1 MKRKMVLF
9 LIFALCLVL
18 LVGCEDALPEGGTF
32 SGTVLSY
39 NSDLNIFKLTCE
51 DGLVYGFVVDDAT
64 VLDYNQAFYNRLDD
78 NVKWAEFGRGMQVTV
93 QSGLAI
99 KNMDEDTALSVE
111 GWFSAEQIT
120 VTEVPDEPA
129 EKPVI
134 YLYPETPTTVTVR
147 LELEGELIC
156 SYPRY
161 EDGWTVVAEPDGTLT
176 DAAGQQYSYLYW
188 EGLSDAVYDLS
199 RGFCVPGEEAAAFLE
214 TALEQLGLT
223 RQEANEFIVYWL
235 PKMEA
240 NEWNLISFQTEAYTD
255 WAVLDVMPVPDT
267 VLRVFMVWRG
277 LDAPVKIE
285 AQTLTA
291 PTREGFTL
299 VEWGGTELK

>member
-18 LVGCEDALPEGGTF
+18 LVGCGGDKARSEAPKTE
-32 SGTVLSY
+32 SIEESV
-39 NSDLNIFKLTCE
+39 
-51 DGLVYGFVVDDAT
+51 
-64 VLDYNQAFYNRLDD
+64 
-78 NVKWAEFGRGMQVTV
+78 AEPP
-93 QSGLAI
+93 
-99 KNMDEDTALSVE
+99 VE
-111 GWFSAEQIT
+111 EPKKEFIPTPPAEL
-120 VTEVPDEPA
+120 PA

-134 YLYPETPTTVTVR
+134 YLYPETPTTVSVR
-147 LELEGELIC
+147 LALEGELIR

-161 EDGWTVVAEPDGTLT
+161 EDGWTVTAEPDGTLT

-188 EGLSDAVYDLS
+188 EGVSNAEYDLS
-199 RGFCVPGEEAAAFLE
+199 RGFCVPGEKTAAFLE

-223 RQEANEFIVYWL
+223 RREANEFIVYWL

-255 WAVLDVMPVPDT
+255 WAVLNVTPVPDT

-277 LDAPVKIE
+277 LDAPVEIE
-285 AQTLTA
+285 EQTLTA

-299 VEWGGTELK
+299 VEWGGTELSAAIRP